1 MKLGKL
7 IVGIGIGT
15 VIGMLCAPKKGS
27 ELRKDIKDKSKDLY
41 DKAQNISKEDIQE
54 LINNT
59 IDEIKLA
66 IDEFDADEFKENA
79 GKKINEVKSKLEE
92 LAVSVK
98 PRPRLPAGGGRRR
111 DGLRGRHHRRPRP
124 LRHRGRRGAPLGHR
138 TAAPRV
144 PLERGNGRC
153 ERIRA

>member
-7 IVGIGIGT
+7 IAGIGIGT

-98 PRPRLPAGGGRRR
+98 SSEEYANFKESVTKVSNEVTTKLKEIKTKIK
-111 DGLRGRHHRRPRP
+111 DQDF
-124 LRHRGRRGAPLGHR
+124 
-138 TAAPRV
+138 
-144 PLERGNGRC
+144 N
-153 ERIRA
+153 

>member
-66 IDEFDADEFKENA
+66 IDEFDADEFKETVENI
-79 GKKINEVKSKLEE
+79 GKIARGANRFITDYIKIVRSNVDDK
-92 LAVSVK
+92 
-98 PRPRLPAGGGRRR
+98 RLPKRFRFST
-111 DGLRGRHHRRPRP
+111 LQYFHKE
-124 LRHRGRRGAPLGHR
+124 LSIL
-138 TAAPRV
+138 
-144 PLERGNGRC
+144 
-153 ERIRA
+153 